1 MVYTSE
7 HPIFSVTADVVAF
20 ALHHGELSVLL
31 VERARPPYE
40 GRWALPGGFVD
51 EGEDLLA
58 AGRRELAEETGV
70 EVGGLSVWQLGA
82 YGAPD
87 RDPRGRVV
95 SVAHVA
101 VLATASQ
108 PLAADD
114 AADARWRAVGDLA
127 DRDELAF
134 DHHLI
139 LGDALRWL
147 DRRLEHTGLAAAF
160 LPEEFTV
167 AELREVYEVVWGRAL
182 DPGNFQRKVT
192 GADGFLVES
201 GRRPARGRGRP
212 ATLYRRGT
220 GSCGRRSPASGTSD
234 PAHPMADP
242 GGAPAGGRSGPRPG
256 GRAGPAHLVRLLHL
270 GCPG

>member
-20 ALHHGELSVLL
+20 ALHGAELSVLL
-31 VERARPPYE
+31 VERGLPPHE

-51 EGEDLLA
+51 EGEDLEA
-58 AGRRELAEETGV
+58 AARREVAEETG
-70 EVGGLSVWQLGA
+70 LRLHHLPFSQLGA

-95 SVAHVA
+95 SVVHV
-101 VLATASQ
+101 VVVPPGSSPT
-108 PLAADD
+108 AADD
-114 AADARWRAVGDLA
+114 AADARWRSLSELGDHGP
-127 DRDELAF
+127 LAF
-134 DHHLI
+134 DHDVI
-139 LGDALRWL
+139 LEHALRWL
-147 DRRLEHTGLAAAF
+147 DRCLEQTDLAAGF

-167 AELREVYEVVWGRAL
+167 AELREVYEAAWGRTL

-212 ATLYRRGT
+212 ATLYRRGSA
-220 GSCGRRSPASGTSD
+220 GSMWPPLSRERD
-234 PAHPMADP
+234 Q
-242 GGAPAGGRSGPRPG
+242 
-256 GRAGPAHLVRLLHL
+256 
-270 GCPG
+270 

>member
-20 ALHHGELSVLL
+20 ALHDGALSVLL
-31 VERARPPYE
+31 VERGRPPYQ

-51 EGEDLLA
+51 EGEDLERA
-58 AGRRELAEETGV
+58 ARRELAEETGL
-70 EVGGLSVWQLGA
+70 EVDRLAFWQLGA

-87 RDPRGRVV
+87 RDPRSRVV
-95 SVAHVA
+95 SVAYA
-101 VLATASQ
+101 VVLPPGMQ
-108 PLAADD
+108 PVAADD
-114 AADARWRAVGDLA
+114 AADAQWRAVGGLSGGG
-127 DRDELAF
+127 LAF
-134 DHHLI
+134 DHDVI
-139 LGDALRWL
+139 LGDALSWL
-147 DRRLEHTGLAAAF
+147 DRRMEQTDLAAGL

-167 AELREVYEVVWGRAL
+167 AELREVYEVVWGRPL

-220 GSCGRRSPASGTSD
+220 GTSWPPLSRERD
-234 PAHPMADP
+234 Q
-242 GGAPAGGRSGPRPG
+242 
-256 GRAGPAHLVRLLHL
+256 
-270 GCPG
+270 